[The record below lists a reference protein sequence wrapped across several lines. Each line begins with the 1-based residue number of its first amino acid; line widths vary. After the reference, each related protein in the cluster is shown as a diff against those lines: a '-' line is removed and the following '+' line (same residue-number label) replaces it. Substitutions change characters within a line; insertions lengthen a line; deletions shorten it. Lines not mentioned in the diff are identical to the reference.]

1 MRDHGYARYRLDGCR
16 CYVCGSARSE
26 YDMRRYRLMAYG
38 QWHPFVDAE
47 PVRQHVLLLMEAGIG
62 RRRLAALSG
71 VSDGM
76 LGKLLYGVPS
86 RGQPP
91 TWRLRPDTARRLLG
105 VEPTL
110 DAVADGALVDATG
123 TRRRLQA
130 LIVVGWSGSKLA
142 DRLGMTVA
150 NFWAALD
157 CAQVTAR
164 RARAVRALYDEIWD
178 QAPPEGDHRSRI
190 AASRARNMAARR
202 GWPPPLAWDDDRI
215 CDPTAVPQRGEEVP
229 RAVAHAENADE
240 LIRQGYTVEQAV
252 ERLGIS
258 RSTLERARRRSEAVA

>member
-16 CYVCGSARSE
+16 CYVCGWARAE
-26 YDMRRYRLMAYG
+26 YDERRNRLIAYG
-38 QWHPFVDAE
+38 QWQPFVDAE
-47 PVRQHVLLLMEAGIG
+47 PVREHVLMLTEAGIG
-62 RRRLAALSG
+62 RRRLAALAG
-71 VSDGM
+71 MSDSN
-76 LGKLLYGVPS
+76 LSKLIYGVPN
-86 RGQPP
+86 RGRPP
-91 TWRLRPDTARRLLG
+91 TRRLRPETARRLLEI
-105 VEPTL
+105 EPTL

-130 LIVVGWSGSKLA
+130 LIAVGWSGSKLA
-142 DRLGMTVA
+142 DRLGLTVS

-164 RARAVRALYDEIWD
+164 RARAVRALYDEMWD

-202 GWPPPLAWDDDRI
+202 GWPPPLAWDDERI
-215 CDPTAVPQRGEEVP
+215 GDPTAVPQRGEEVP
-229 RAVAHAENADE
+229 RAVAHTENADE